1 MLVSGSDFYC
11 GNSSSAPCQLA
22 LKSQIPSQYIHPST
36 KQCNYSVDLSGY
48 AKSSE
53 LNSLKTSV
61 SNGKQLVANAITDK
75 GVATS
80 SSESFATMANNIN
93 SISSTDAIGA
103 IYLQTLSDEISLYYS
118 SKDYYRDSENY
129 VYTSAPTLYRTSYNF
144 QYTLTNYNAEDS
156 SSLDMR
162 NYLFYKCSYNN
173 NAYGL
178 DMFKIVYYYIRSS
191 QSWSVKMYHR
201 YDGTERNPCP
211 LVFSGGD
218 KDETIGTITHNSTI
232 HDAANHRIYST
243 FTINLTDNGYS
254 FAPAGQ
260 PRVSTATFSTW
271 VTNAF
276 TYIISGTRYY
286 FPL

>member
-11 GNSSSAPCQLA
+11 GNSASNLCQLA
-22 LKSQIPSQYIHPST
+22 LKSQIPSQYVHPAN
-36 KQCNYSVDLSGY
+36 KVCNYSVDLSGY

-53 LNSLKTSV
+53 VNSLKTSV
-61 SNGKQLVANAITDK
+61 SNGKQLVANAITGK

-80 SSESFATMANNIN
+80 SSESFAAMANNIN

-103 IYLQTLSDEISLYYS
+103 IYLKTLSDEIRLHYSSSDYYS
-118 SKDYYRDSENY
+118 GSENY
-129 VYTSAPTLYRTSYNF
+129 VYSSAPTLYRTSYDF

-156 SSLDMR
+156 SSGYMR
-162 NYLFYKCSYNN
+162 NHLFYKCSYNN

-178 DMFKIVYYYIRSS
+178 DAFEISYYYIRSS
-191 QSWSVKMYHR
+191 QSWSLKMYNAFK
-201 YDGTERNPCP
+201 GGEKNPCP
-211 LVFSGGD
+211 LIFSGGD
-218 KDETIGTITHNSTI
+218 RDETIGTITHNSTI

-243 FTINLTDNGYS
+243 FTINLTDSDYS

-260 PRVSTATFSTW
+260 SRVATATFSTW

-276 TYIISGTRYY
+276 TYIISDTRYY